1 MMVYSTHVA
10 ASYDPLLPCPVP
22 AMSETRLQLPNLS
35 VALRVC
41 AKVCR
46 HQRFVQKALPV
57 ADCACAHVLPY
68 VTHTL
73 SQLSCSI
80 LVI

>member
-1 MMVYSTHVA
+1 MVYSTHVA

-46 HQRFVQKALPV
+46 HQALRSESV
-57 ADCACAHVLPY
+57 ARG
-68 VTHTL
+68 
-73 SQLSCSI
+73 
-80 LVI
+80 